1 MKCDRQPPERD
12 FKSAECL
19 NKEMAKKHGFEPLAY
34 EKLCGLARMVVR
46 FRRFKDDRSNLDN
59 IPSDDRVWKILSQ
72 TQNALSKLAL
82 LHEPTNIRLQH
93 ARSIIEG
100 DLPYNFDTTS
110 DFVPL
115 SELFRLSAVIAPQLK
130 EEIERQ
136 KSTGFIPAWHG
147 GRQEKPGIKTKT
159 ILMGKK
165 IPDAYRQMYPGRRF
179 GGYSNQETLSGP
191 GFTFTHKFMIVL
203 GYDSVTFDAIREA
216 KRTMQNSTT
225 EL

>member
-34 EKLCGLARMVVR
+34 EKLCGLARMVFR
-46 FRRFKDDRSNLDN
+46 FRRFKEYSSNLDK
-59 IPSDDRVWKILSQ
+59 IPSDNQVWKILSQ

-130 EEIERQ
+130 EEIKRQ
-136 KSTGFIPAWHG
+136 RSTGFIPAWHG
-147 GRQEKPGIKTKT
+147 GRQEKPNTQTRT

-165 IPDAYRQMYPGRRF
+165 IPDAFTQMYPSRGF
-179 GGYSNQETLSGP
+179 GGHGSHGILSGP
-191 GFTFTHKFMIVL
+191 GLTFTHKFMIIL
-203 GYDSVTFDAIREA
+203 GYDGITFDAIYQA
-216 KRTMQNSTT
+216 KQKMK
-225 EL
+225 